1 MTKPTTVLIAIVF
14 CSAWLSQ
21 TFAQDKLVAADA
33 IAQSDL
39 VGSQVLET
47 PYGVMRID
55 NDYPTDETIAKL
67 FEQRDRQRA
76 TEVYLWS
83 LPIVQFQIWSEQQAR
98 TFGSTGTD
106 VVVLT
111 SFNEKGGVTTGNA
124 TTPYLISFF
133 NLAET
138 GPLVIDFPSGPYAG
152 GILDWWERTL
162 DNGAFFNADK
172 SAVKS
177 VKYLLLGPNH
187 STKDYEVKDFSI
199 VQSPTNKVFFGN
211 RILKPGAEA
220 LAEFQKALMV
230 YPLGSEPKPVKFITG
245 VDKPWSGT
253 PPTGLEY
260 FKAVH
265 RAIQDEPV
273 LPQDKPYMAFLA
285 SLGIEDGKPFN
296 PDSRM
301 AKLLAEGANIGEL
314 MAHANSMEHPHA
326 ESYWQGT
333 RWHRLL
339 DFPLAQVDEKRSYI
353 DERAAWFYE
362 AVTSSGQMQTSAPG
376 SGQVYLSTK
385 RDGEGNV
392 LKGGETYRLRVPA
405 NAPAGQFWAVTVY
418 AEDSRLFVVTAQ
430 KNANLDSRNDKLK
443 TNDDG
448 SVDIYF
454 GPYTTKVPAEM
465 KNNWIQT
472 NSGAGWFPYFRLY
485 APKKEF
491 FDKTWTMGDI
501 QRITN

>member
-1 MTKPTTVLIAIVF
+1 M
-14 CSAWLSQ
+14 
-21 TFAQDKLVAADA
+21 
-33 IAQSDL
+33 
-39 VGSQVLET
+39 
-47 PYGVMRID
+47 
-55 NDYPTDETIAKL
+55 
-67 FEQRDRQRA
+67 
-76 TEVYLWS
+76 
-83 LPIVQFQIWSEQQAR
+83 
-98 TFGSTGTD
+98 
-106 VVVLT
+106 
-111 SFNEKGGVTTGNA
+111 TTGNA

-162 DNGAFFNADK
+162 DNGAFASPADSDVS
-172 SAVKS
+172 SAR
-177 VKYLLLGPNH
+177 YLLIGPNH
-187 STKDYEVKDFSI
+187 EPQDYDGKVVSI

-220 LAEFQKALMV
+220 LAAFQKGLMV
-230 YPLGSEPKPVKFITG
+230 YPLGSEPKPVRFITG
-245 VDKPWSGT
+245 IDKPWSGT
-253 PPTGLEY
+253 PPTGLDY

-265 RAIQDEPV
+265 RAIQNEPV
-273 LPQDKPYMAFLA
+273 LPQDKSYMAFLA
-285 SLGIEDGKPFN
+285 SLGIEDGKLFA
-296 PDSRM
+296 PDARM
-301 AKLLAEGANIGEL
+301 EKLLAEGANIGEL
-314 MAHANSMEHPHA
+314 MARANSMEHPHA
-326 ESYWQGT
+326 ESYWQAT

-339 DFPLAQVDEKRSYI
+339 DFPLAQVDDKRSYV

-362 AVTSSGQMQTSAPG
+362 AVTSSGQMQTNTPG

-385 RDGEGNV
+385 RDREGNV

-405 NAPAGQFWAVTVY
+405 NAPAEQFWAVTLY
-418 AEDSRLFVVTAQ
+418 SAHTRLFVVTAQ

-454 GPYTTKVPAEM
+454 GPDTTKVPPNM

-472 NSGAGWFPYFRLY
+472 NPGEGWFPYFRLY

-501 QRITN
+501 ERVTR